1 MSRRSVI
8 DFLLYPV
15 DAVVLNP
22 NILAILTTGKRCW
35 VIQQC
40 ISLSLTNFLALD
52 YIFILDVEGSRPQ
65 ILGLLAPHLRENLEP
80 GLPQQGVCGSD
91 HISLVAELFW
101 QSITPC
107 H

>member
-1 MSRRSVI
+1 M
-8 DFLLYPV
+8 
-15 DAVVLNP
+15 
-22 NILAILTTGKRCW
+22 
-35 VIQQC
+35 
-40 ISLSLTNFLALD
+40 TNFVLALD

-101 QSITPC
+101 QSITPS